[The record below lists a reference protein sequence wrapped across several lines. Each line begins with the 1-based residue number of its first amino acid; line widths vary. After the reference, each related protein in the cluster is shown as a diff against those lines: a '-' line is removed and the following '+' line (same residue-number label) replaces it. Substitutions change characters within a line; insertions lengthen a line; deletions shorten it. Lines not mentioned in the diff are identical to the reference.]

1 VPRCSGN
8 SEISQLNQSNQTAI
22 QCRHRRR
29 TNSQIMLLNA
39 MPGLGRPMLM
49 AMRCGRV
56 AGLREALRETMRV
69 RHHQHDRKKDRKFA
83 PPPHFSPA

>member
-1 VPRCSGN
+1 MPRCSGN
-8 SEISQLNQSNQTAI
+8 SKVRQLNQSNQTAI
-22 QCRHRRR
+22 QRRHRRR

-39 MPGLGRPMLM
+39 MPSLGGPMLM

-56 AGLREALRETMRV
+56 VGLGEALREALRI
-69 RHHQHDRKKDRKFA
+69 RHHQRDREQDRKFT